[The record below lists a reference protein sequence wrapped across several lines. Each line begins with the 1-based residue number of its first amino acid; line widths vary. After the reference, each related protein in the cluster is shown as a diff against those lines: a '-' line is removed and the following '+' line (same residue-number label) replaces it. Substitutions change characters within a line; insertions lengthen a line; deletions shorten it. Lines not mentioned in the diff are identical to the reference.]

1 MVAPGVP
8 CRAFSDTLL
17 DGDLF
22 SSGGIGDAN
31 INGVVLEVVDG
42 LGGVALVPG
51 DFEWAG
57 AVLHARLD
65 EGISESYDDK
75 SQQVSG

>member
-1 MVAPGVP
+1 VVAPGVP
-8 CRAFSDTLL
+8 CRAFGDTLL

-31 INGVVLEVVDG
+31 IDGVVLEIVDG

-51 DFEWAG
+51 DFKWGG
-57 AVLHARLD
+57 AVLDAGLD
-65 EGISESYDDK
+65 EGIGESYVLTELE
-75 SQQVSG
+75 SVG